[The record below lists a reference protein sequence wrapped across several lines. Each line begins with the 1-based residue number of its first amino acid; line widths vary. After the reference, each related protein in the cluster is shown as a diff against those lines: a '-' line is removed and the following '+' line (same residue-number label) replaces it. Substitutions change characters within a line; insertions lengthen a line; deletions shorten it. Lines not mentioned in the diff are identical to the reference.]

1 LTGVPMSGTGSAQR
15 FALGAGALISA
26 RAIQFAL
33 SMVVTIALVRY
44 LGPGDYGDYIFVV
57 SLTGAL
63 VVLCDFGLLK
73 VAVGEITRE
82 PEAQDSIIGTVILA
96 RLVIAALVAGGA
108 QLFLAGISA
117 RETVRIAV
125 LIASAWFV
133 SEALLSIVVLF
144 QVRLAMQFEAL
155 ASLISNLVQAG
166 GAMWL
171 LLNHGTIHQ
180 IVALP
185 AIGGFV
191 AASVAGLVAR
201 KRYGA
206 GVRVDVRR
214 LKRLLAV
221 AVPVGLTTAIGFLG
235 LKLGGVLLGVMAS
248 PEDVGLY
255 GAASRLLEYVVIA
268 AAIVLNPAYPLLV
281 RWHLTDPERG
291 RQLYERVVTGV
302 LIAALPI
309 PLALAFFADRLV
321 AVLYPPEFAA
331 SAVVFQVL
339 GVALFLLVLNVWHAF
354 VLLAAQRQRLI
365 LAYDAAALAAN
376 VGLNLLLIPQLG
388 YLGAAWAALG
398 ASSVTAVCA
407 IAAATRVGARFD
419 HAPLARIALA
429 GIAFAAAVWI
439 GRAGGVSDLASLL
452 VASLAYGGV
461 VLATRAVDWRAVRAL
476 APMKHEVSLP
486 APQLELP

>member
-1 LTGVPMSGTGSAQR
+1 MSGTGSAQR

-82 PEAQDSIIGTVILA
+82 PEAEDSIIGTVILA

-180 IVALP
+180 IVA
-185 AIGGFV
+185 
-191 AASVAGLVAR
+191 
-201 KRYGA
+201 
-206 GVRVDVRR
+206 
-214 LKRLLAV
+214 
-221 AVPVGLTTAIGFLG
+221 
-235 LKLGGVLLGVMAS
+235 
-248 PEDVGLY
+248 
-255 GAASRLLEYVVIA
+255 
-268 AAIVLNPAYPLLV
+268 
-281 RWHLTDPERG
+281 
-291 RQLYERVVTGV
+291 
-302 LIAALPI
+302 
-309 PLALAFFADRLV
+309 
-321 AVLYPPEFAA
+321 
-331 SAVVFQVL
+331 
-339 GVALFLLVLNVWHAF
+339 
-354 VLLAAQRQRLI
+354 
-365 LAYDAAALAAN
+365 
-376 VGLNLLLIPQLG
+376 
-388 YLGAAWAALG
+388 
-398 ASSVTAVCA
+398 
-407 IAAATRVGARFD
+407 
-419 HAPLARIALA
+419 
-429 GIAFAAAVWI
+429 
-439 GRAGGVSDLASLL
+439 
-452 VASLAYGGV
+452 
-461 VLATRAVDWRAVRAL
+461 
-476 APMKHEVSLP
+476 
-486 APQLELP
+486 